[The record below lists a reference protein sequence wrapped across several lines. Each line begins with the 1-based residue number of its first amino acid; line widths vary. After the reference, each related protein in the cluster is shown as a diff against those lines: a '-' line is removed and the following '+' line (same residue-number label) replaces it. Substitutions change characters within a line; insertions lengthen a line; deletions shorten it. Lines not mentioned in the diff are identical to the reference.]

1 MGCMTSNNYI
11 EFWNETLRQIKNDL
25 TSENRSQEYEMWF
38 SSAQYLGDDSSTI
51 QIALPSSFM
60 KDQFVNRK
68 YDQVLVNKMQELTGK
83 IFNFSFEVKNIQ
95 PVVEEIN
102 EKKEETSQN
111 TNSFK
116 PQSSQPIYSSQPI
129 TQNNPMQ
136 EESRHP
142 DLNPSYIFDSFVPGD
157 NISFAYNAALAVSRN
172 INSVNKAYNPLLLYG
187 GVGLGKT
194 HLMQSIGNSLHKNG
208 LKKIIYVTSENFVTE
223 FITSIKE
230 NTTSK
235 FSNKYRKANVLLI
248 DDIQFFQKKKD
259 TQEALFHIFNALYET
274 DKQIVFTCDRPLS
287 ELRDITDRL
296 KSRFGRGLNVDLL
309 PPQYETR
316 LAILEKKLEYLKDEF
331 PENVIKSITP
341 EVLNIV
347 AQNIETNVRD
357 LESCLSTIIGY
368 AELTGTKITPDITY
382 NLLKD
387 KFSEPHKENITI
399 ETIQKVVAEEYNIS
413 IQELTGKGR
422 KKNIITARQIAMY
435 LCQQLTEFS
444 TTEIGNRFGKN
455 HTTVMY
461 SCEEVKN
468 DIASDSKTDYK
479 IQGLIKNI
487 KDFKNN

>member
-1 MGCMTSNNYI
+1 MGRMTSNNYI
-11 EFWNETLRQIKNDL
+11 EFWNEALRQIKNDL
-25 TSENRSQEYEMWF
+25 TNKNRSQEYEMWF
-38 SSAQYLGDDSSTI
+38 SSSHYVGDDGSTI
-51 QIALPSSFM
+51 KIALPSTFL
-60 KDQFVNRK
+60 KDQFINRK
-68 YDQVLVNKMQELTGK
+68 YDQILVNKMQELTGK
-83 IFNFSFEVKNIQ
+83 FFKFEFEVNNIQ
-95 PVVEEIN
+95 PVFEEIT
-102 EKKEETSQN
+102 EEKEETSQN
-111 TNSFK
+111 TIPFT
-116 PQSSQPIYSSQPI
+116 PQSSQTIAHKE
-129 TQNNPMQ
+129 TMHNFQ

-142 DLNPSYIFDSFVPGD
+142 DLNSSYIFDSFVPGD

-194 HLMQSIGNSLHKNG
+194 HLMQAIGNSLHKKG

-287 ELRDITDRL
+287 ELRDVTDRL

-316 LAILEKKLEYLKDEF
+316 IAILEKKLDYLKNEF
-331 PENVIKSITP
+331 PENVIKNITP

-387 KFSEPHKENITI
+387 KFSAPHKENITI

-468 DIASDSKTDYK
+468 DISSDSKTDYK